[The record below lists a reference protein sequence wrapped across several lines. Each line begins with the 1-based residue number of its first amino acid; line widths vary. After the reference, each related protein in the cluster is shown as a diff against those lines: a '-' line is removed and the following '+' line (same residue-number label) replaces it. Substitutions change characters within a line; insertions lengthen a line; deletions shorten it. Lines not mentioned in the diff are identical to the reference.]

1 MRIYKTAQGRSSMFL
16 AIKALADSNK
26 KFIITQ
32 AFTCAAVPESI
43 IYAGFQPFWLDIE
56 LETFS
61 MDIGSFRDAIKKYP
75 DQFGAI
81 FIQHTFGIIPKY
93 YNKLKDLANA
103 KNIPIIEDRCHCNFL
118 ENYFFLKNKKNN
130 EKIAY
135 CFSFENAKPINL
147 GRGGILLTSNF
158 SDLEKINVKKNLK
171 DFKQQSLLKSL
182 LHICISLSYNFFYR
196 TIFYWP
202 ILSLYRRLTLLG
214 LMPSNFNKFLDDF
227 SCEKIGIFQ
236 DKILS
241 FLVFL
246 VELKLKYKKN
256 ILYRLFSKLIL
267 KNFFNN
273 SKRFPI
279 FVKDKEKAI
288 NICKSRFIP
297 VKDYFNTPIQP
308 LNLEEYSLVNYKNHL
323 CLKAEEASRHI
334 ISFDSYPSR
343 FLLDKLKN

>member
-1 MRIYKTAQGRSSMFL
+1 
-16 AIKALADSNK
+16 
-26 KFIITQ
+26 
-32 AFTCAAVPESI
+32 
-43 IYAGFQPFWLDIE
+43 
-56 LETFS
+56 
-61 MDIGSFRDAIKKYP
+61 
-75 DQFGAI
+75 
-81 FIQHTFGIIPKY
+81 
-93 YNKLKDLANA
+93 
-103 KNIPIIEDRCHCNFL
+103 
-118 ENYFFLKNKKNN
+118 
-130 EKIAY
+130 
-135 CFSFENAKPINL
+135 
-147 GRGGILLTSNF
+147 
-158 SDLEKINVKKNLK
+158 
-171 DFKQQSLLKSL
+171 
-182 LHICISLSYNFFYR
+182 
-196 TIFYWP
+196 
-202 ILSLYRRLTLLG
+202 
-214 LMPSNFNKFLDDF
+214 MPSNFNKFLDDF

-246 VELKLKYKKN
+246 VELKLKNKKN
-256 ILYRLFSKLIL
+256 ILYRLFPEFIL

-273 SKRFPI
+273 SRRFPI